1 MSPAGSTGDQAQI
14 RLIAEQ
20 VVRAAIIEVRK
31 DEDPPMDDRKGLTVI
46 TTICA
51 VVALL
56 LSCGSLIY
64 GAAIQAARIDENRRR
79 VEALEQRNDRINEAI
94 ARIDSRT
101 ASIEAKLQILIPDR
115 GTEKHP

>member
-1 MSPAGSTGDQAQI
+1 MSPPASEGDKAQV

-20 VVRAAIIEVRK
+20 LVRAAIIEVRK
-31 DEDPPMDDRKGLTVI
+31 DEEHQMDDRKGSATI

-51 VVALL
+51 VIALF
-56 LSCGSLIY
+56 LSVGSLIY